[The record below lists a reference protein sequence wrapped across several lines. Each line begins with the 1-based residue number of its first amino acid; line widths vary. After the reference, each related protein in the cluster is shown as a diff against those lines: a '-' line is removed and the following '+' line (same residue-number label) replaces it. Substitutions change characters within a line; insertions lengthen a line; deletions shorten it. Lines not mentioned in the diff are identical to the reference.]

1 MNGELMKKK
10 IIVIFAIIIAICF
23 LTGILGV
30 VHNTQ
35 SEKYTIE
42 NISSEYFQSDG
53 STIATVNDENITSK
67 DICLIKY
74 SYHTKDAL
82 NQAIEQKAIIQLA
95 NDDGFSLS
103 QSDIEKEINY
113 IDGVYEKL
121 NLPENEDNIAFREDL
136 KRNHLEMAT
145 SIKYQSYIEK
155 KISHQEFSC
164 DDELINKEYEEY
176 KTLYNEWEAGGKESS
191 KLYKQI
197 WNLREKIAQEYI
209 QKRIEQLQIKKY

>member
-1 MNGELMKKK
+1 MKKK
-10 IIVIFAIIIAICF
+10 IIVILAIISAICF
-23 LTGILGV
+23 ITGILGI

-53 STIATVNDENITSK
+53 STIATVNDEDITNK

-113 IDGVYEKL
+113 IDEVYEKL

-136 KRNHLEMAT
+136 N
-145 SIKYQSYIEK
+145 
-155 KISHQEFSC
+155 
-164 DDELINKEYEEY
+164 
-176 KTLYNEWEAGGKESS
+176 
-191 KLYKQI
+191 
-197 WNLREKIAQEYI
+197 
-209 QKRIEQLQIKKY
+209 